1 MSGRGDDAY
10 WRKAKEKH
18 ELLTGPV
25 WLRPGGQ
32 HEPDLRDI
40 QDKFTMQ
47 DGTVVTTEGIKFDS
61 GKRRH
66 DLIPHEAINALADV
80 LTYGADKYGPNNWQ
94 KGMEWGRLY
103 AATQRHLLA
112 FKAGEDFDDESGI
125 HHLHHALTNIAFLI
139 AYSARRIGTD
149 DLRGEG

>member
-1 MSGRGDDAY
+1 MSEKQHDEKP
-10 WRKAKEKH
+10 KAEH
-18 ELLTGPV
+18 DPSTGPV
-25 WLRPGGQ
+25 WPRPGGQ
-32 HEPDLRDI
+32 HEPD
-40 QDKFTMQ
+40 
-47 DGTVVTTEGIKFDS
+47 GSAEPTEGIKFDS

-112 FKAGEDFDDESGI
+112 FKAGEDLDDESGI

-139 AYSARRIGTD
+139 AYAERRIGTD